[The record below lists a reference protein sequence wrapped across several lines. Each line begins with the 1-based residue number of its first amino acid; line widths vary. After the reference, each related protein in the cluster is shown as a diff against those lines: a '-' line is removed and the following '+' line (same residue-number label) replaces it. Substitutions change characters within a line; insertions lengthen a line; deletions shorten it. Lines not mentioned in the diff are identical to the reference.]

1 MASALT
7 GMGYADAIN
16 GVPTGNN
23 RIIMCQGIARNAT
36 EGAGGSDLWPPTT
49 VRFVAAAIGCGHC
62 PPNPYLS
69 PRLNRWPLFYK
80 TFPSTDSVTTRQGR
94 SFPLRSSARLTANSS
109 PPQQGTSMRVTVTER
124 TSFSERMAS
133 SFWE

>member
-62 PPNPYLS
+62 PPNPNLS
-69 PRLNRWPLFYK
+69 TRLNYYSHPEYYHTLPGDSRQKRLQSGRELVKIMKIFQYYYK
-80 TFPSTDSVTTRQGR
+80 
-94 SFPLRSSARLTANSS
+94 LI
-109 PPQQGTSMRVTVTER
+109 ER
-124 TSFSERMAS
+124 CFDLMYN
-133 SFWE
+133 